1 MVIFIL
7 PHIFKILIDIDI
19 CHALL
24 TEKITLKTTHSLAG
38 ELIFFFLISNVSS
51 TT

>member
-7 PHIFKILIDIDI
+7 PHIFEVPIGIDI
-19 CHALL
+19 CSVLV

-38 ELIFFFLISNVSS
+38 DLNFFLYF
-51 TT
+51 